1 MAVGRP
7 TKPLNVTP
15 EEKAKLTM
23 LARRPKTGQALAIR
37 ARIVLGCNDGL
48 NNGEVARRLRI
59 TGATVCKWRERFRT
73 DRLEGL
79 LDEPRPGAP
88 RSITDAQIE
97 EVITKTLESMPV
109 NSTHWST
116 RLMAQKAGL
125 SQTAIVRIWRAFG
138 LQPHRVENFKFS
150 KDPQFVEKVRDIVGL
165 YLNPP
170 DRAIV
175 LCVDEKSQVQAL
187 NRTQPILPL
196 APGVPARQSH
206 DYERHGVTSLFAA
219 LDVASGVTIS
229 NCYRRHRHQEF
240 LRFLND
246 IDANLP
252 RGLDVHLVMDNYGT
266 HKVTKVRT
274 WLARHLRYHVHYT
287 PTSGSW
293 LNLVER
299 LFAEVTDAPVVVF
312 SQDLQ
317 LRYPW
322 INSPYLFPRENFLGR
337 TDAEV
342 FGGEDGARLR
352 AIKEQVLRTGKE
364 SHTEVTVTGSGV
376 THYFDLVIE
385 PLLDPNGMLLG
396 VLCSAVE
403 TTFLKD
409 TIIRLQNAL
418 NEVQVLKGTATHL
431 RELQKN

>member
-1 MAVGRP
+1 MAIGRP
-7 TKPLNVTP
+7 TKPLNLTP
-15 EEKAKLTM
+15 EEKEKLVL
-23 LARRPKTGQALAIR
+23 LARRPKSAQAIAMR
-37 ARIVLGCNDGL
+37 ARIVLGCDEGL
-48 NNGEVARRLRI
+48 RNGAVAKRLHI
-59 TGATVCKWRERFRT
+59 TGATVCKWRERFRVN
-73 DRLEGL
+73 RLEGL

-88 RSITDAQIE
+88 RSITDAQVE
-97 EVITKTLESMPV
+97 QVVTKTLESMPE
-109 NSTHWST
+109 NSTHWSS
-116 RLMAQKAGL
+116 RLMAKKIGL
-125 SQTAIVRIWRAFG
+125 SQTAIVRIWHAFR

-165 YLNPP
+165 YMNPP

-252 RGLDVHLVMDNYGT
+252 RRFDVHLVMDNYGT
-266 HKVTKVRT
+266 HKVRKVKA
-274 WLARHLRYHVHYT
+274 WLTRHPRYHVHFT

-299 LFAEVTDAPVVVF
+299 LFAEVTQRCVRRGSHTAVRALEKAILDYLDRRNRDPKPFVWTADA
-312 SQDLQ
+312 DL
-317 LRYPW
+317 
-322 INSPYLFPRENFLGR
+322 ILGK
-337 TDAEV
+337 V
-342 FGGEDGARLR
+342 ARLSKR
-352 AIKEQVLRTGKE
+352 I
-364 SHTEVTVTGSGV
+364 SNSG
-376 THYFDLVIE
+376 H
-385 PLLDPNGMLLG
+385 
-396 VLCSAVE
+396 
-403 TTFLKD
+403 
-409 TIIRLQNAL
+409 
-418 NEVQVLKGTATHL
+418 
-431 RELQKN
+431 

>member
-1 MAVGRP
+1 MAIGRP

-15 EEKAKLTM
+15 EEKEKLSM
-23 LARRPKTGQALAIR
+23 LARRPKTSQAMAIR
-37 ARIVLGCNDGL
+37 ARIVLGCSEGL
-48 NNGEVARRLRI
+48 SNSDVAKRLRI
-59 TGATVCKWRERFRT
+59 TGATVCKWRERFRV

-88 RSITDAQIE
+88 RSITDAQVE
-97 EVITKTLESMPV
+97 EVVTKTLESMPV

-206 DYERHGVTSLFAA
+206 DYKRHGVTSLFAA
-219 LDVASGVTIS
+219 LDVASGITIS
-229 NCYRRHRHQEF
+229 SCYRRHRHQEF

-252 RGLDVHLVMDNYGT
+252 AGFEVHLVMDNYGT
-266 HKVTKVRT
+266 HKVNPVRA
-274 WLARHLRYHVHYT
+274 WLARHPRYHVHFT

-299 LFAEVTDAPVVVF
+299 LFAEVTERCV
-312 SQDLQ
+312 
-317 LRYPW
+317 R
-322 INSPYLFPRENFLGR
+322 RG
-337 TDAEV
+337 
-342 FGGEDGARLR
+342 
-352 AIKEQVLRTGKE
+352 
-364 SHTEVTVTGSGV
+364 SHT
-376 THYFDLVIE
+376 
-385 PLLDPNGMLLG
+385 
-396 VLCSAVE
+396 AV
-403 TTFLKD
+403 
-409 TIIRLQNAL
+409 
-418 NEVQVLKGTATHL
+418 
-431 RELQKN
+431 RELEKAMLNYLDQRNKNPKPFVWTADADLILGKVGRLSKRMSDSGH

>member
-15 EEKAKLTM
+15 EEREKLSLLT
-23 LARRPKTGQALAIR
+23 RRPKTSQALAMR
-37 ARIVLGCNDGL
+37 ARIVLGCSDGL
-48 NNGEVARRLRI
+48 SNGEVAKRLRV
-59 TGATVCKWRERFRT
+59 TGATVCKWRERFRMN
-73 DRLEGL
+73 RLEGL

-88 RSITDAQIE
+88 RSITDAQVE
-97 EVITKTLESMPV
+97 EVITKTLESMPA

-116 RLMAQKAGL
+116 RLMAEKMGL

-229 NCYRRHRHQEF
+229 SCYRRHRHQEF

-252 RGLDVHLVMDNYGT
+252 RGFDVHLVMDNYAT
-266 HKVTKVRT
+266 HKTPAIRK
-274 WLARHLRYHVHYT
+274 WL
-287 PTSGSW
+287 G
-293 LNLVER
+293 
-299 LFAEVTDAPVVVF
+299 
-312 SQDLQ
+312 
-317 LRYPW
+317 
-322 INSPYLFPRENFLGR
+322 
-337 TDAEV
+337 
-342 FGGEDGARLR
+342 
-352 AIKEQVLRTGKE
+352 
-364 SHTEVTVTGSGV
+364 
-376 THYFDLVIE
+376 
-385 PLLDPNGMLLG
+385 
-396 VLCSAVE
+396 
-403 TTFLKD
+403 
-409 TIIRLQNAL
+409 
-418 NEVQVLKGTATHL
+418 
-431 RELQKN
+431 